1 MRWPPWRGAFSCPAD
16 AVPTSAGHL
25 IGTSGLGETVAS
37 DFKKLLADAR
47 LPERSVP
54 VCMRGDLVADHEALE
69 RQLQAA
75 QDRPVDS
82 LEGNGV
88 GQLVDRIEALQD
100 EMRDHSYQ
108 FRLRALPRQEFRALV
123 AAHPPRRDDGT
134 GDPVQ
139 DDAVLGVN
147 RDTFF
152 TALIRACVQDPQLDD
167 AEWVELLDEK
177 LTDRQFMDLADAAWF
192 VNRGEVDVPFSHA
205 ASRAKRSSEP
215 G

>member
-1 MRWPPWRGAFSCPAD
+1 
-16 AVPTSAGHL
+16 VT
-25 IGTSGLGETVAS
+25 S
-37 DFKKLLADAR
+37 DFRDLLKQAK
-47 LPERSVP
+47 LPERTVP
-54 VCMRGDLVADHEALE
+54 VCLRGDLVADHEALE

-82 LEGNGV
+82 FEGNGA
-88 GQLVDRIEALQD
+88 GDLADRIRGLEG
-100 EMRDHSYQ
+100 EMREHTYT
-108 FRLRALPRQEFRALV
+108 FRLRAVPKRQFRALV
-123 AAHPPRRDDGT
+123 ADHPPRRDDDGE
-134 GDPVQ
+134 PLR

-152 TALIRACVQDPQLDD
+152 TALVRACVQDPQLDD
-167 AEWVELLDEK
+167 GEWVELLDEK

-205 ASRAKRSSEP
+205 ASRAKRGSEP